1 MFTKGQT
8 VRCATDDRYY
18 INKGQTYV
26 VYEDSSNG
34 YVRITDTDGDI
45 MTYDETDFEAVEP
58 EVMFKEGQ
66 TLRCI
71 TDQWH
76 YVTEGKEYVVAKDSE
91 QGFVT
96 VFDNEG
102 DFGSYCTEEF
112 VLVTEAAPSFNVGDK
127 VVMTKATSS
136 YYKIGDVGIITHTVD
151 QAGDYW
157 VRFPQHDHECCVGSC
172 EVGDNNQMAL
182 YVEPAPVAPAIEA
195 GDSVRALHSD
205 YPPYICVGAVL
216 TVDSTIATDEYSRG
230 GLYIKD
236 RDGDALFFFLDEV
249 ELVEKE
255 VVTPVEA
262 GNFELTED
270 TPVDVAVE
278 IKPQLSITYG
288 GDTINLDPNMTES
301 RMFANAVLELA
312 YA

>member
-58 EVMFKEGQ
+58 APQ
-66 TLRCI
+66 T
-71 TDQWH
+71 
-76 YVTEGKEYVVAKDSE
+76 S
-91 QGFVT
+91 
-96 VFDNEG
+96 
-102 DFGSYCTEEF
+102 
-112 VLVTEAAPSFNVGDK
+112 
-127 VVMTKATSS
+127 
-136 YYKIGDVGIITHTVD
+136 
-151 QAGDYW
+151 
-157 VRFPQHDHECCVGSC
+157 
-172 EVGDNNQMAL
+172 
-182 YVEPAPVAPAIEA
+182 AIEA
-195 GDSVRALHSD
+195 GDSVRVLNSD
-205 YPPYICVGAVL
+205 YPPYIRVGAVL

-230 GLYIKD
+230 GLYLKD
-236 RDGDALFFFLDEV
+236 RDGDALFFFFDEV
-249 ELVEKE
+249 ELVEEEQPAEPRRYQVGDTVRLLRSDWPTEYAVGSLQVVEE
-255 VVTPVEA
+255 VSRANGVSFYKGRDEFYFCNFEVEFVSGVSPKIET

-288 GDTINLDPNMTES
+288 GVTINLDPNMTES